1 MHIFWWNVGGWIFF
15 VPKPTLPPFKWVCG
29 TCHLTKIS
37 RQDDDLFYYNYCQ
50 VANACVLIRNL
61 KGCIRSLDGPINM
74 IMKSE
79 RIKVVIHINEKAFLK
94 LLHEIRI
101 SIIQKLSNINIHDS
115 FSLNLIGDLIKYAK
129 SHHDKNSLMCT

>member
-1 MHIFWWNVGGWIFF
+1 
-15 VPKPTLPPFKWVCG
+15 
-29 TCHLTKIS
+29 
-37 RQDDDLFYYNYCQ
+37 
-50 VANACVLIRNL
+50 
-61 KGCIRSLDGPINM
+61 M